1 MEKIIT
7 IYHGSK
13 NIVTNPTF
21 GLGKKNNDY
30 GLGFYCTENEELAKE
45 WGVSS
50 LADGFV
56 NKYTLN
62 IEYLNI
68 LDLNG
73 PDYTVLNWI
82 AVLLEHRVFSIKYPV
97 AKRAKQYIIENF
109 GINTN
114 AYDVIKGYRAD
125 DSYFDYAEAFINN
138 TITVTQ
144 LAKAMQLGD
153 LGEQIVIKSK
163 YAFSQLHY
171 EGFSNANKDIYFILR
186 KNRNDEANA
195 NYFKMLEKKD
205 NGLFV
210 NDIIN
215 GGIKNNDP
223 RIPRNICK

>member
-109 GINTN
+109 GINAN